1 MASAT
6 SVSPTRMP
14 SSSACWA
21 ISSWS
26 ISPFSVSTLRLSCL
40 AWSVVYLPPRI
51 WDICRNRLEYAW
63 VKSLAVT
70 SSPFTRAAQ
79 VSGVRVR
86 KPEEPR
92 PKEKMKVR
100 MIAPKIRAIS
110 EDFAFDRITSSI
122 GLATPSVGWCGGPKS
137 PSARTLGKLDSLK
150 KPGDRCKGK
159 NPGRDRLLPRV
170 LSLRALHLQAL
181 SRAHL
186 RDCPAGGPVRAF
198 LRPGQEGPRSQCP
211 RPRGD
216 LHHCSSR
223 EGHHPGRLRGGGRLA
238 GLRRPV
244 GRPRG
249 EPQAPAGQLE
259 GQPAPAA
266 DGRAEAGERAPA
278 PLARFRGQA
287 ASRPPAHRPRRGGRR
302 LAPLAYPPHRPWD
315 RGRSR
320 QRCAGDRAGRRGGH
334 RLAAHRQ
341 LRRRPADPQPPQR
354 HSRHR
359 PAHPQPQHR
368 QGHRRHCPLQA
379 DLRAPRR
386 RLAGGRRV
394 GDGGRAG
401 VLSPG
406 PSHRAGC
413 ERSQEVARPLPRGRR
428 GSGGRFL
435 AHRRGLGGG
444 GSCAPGLRA
453 GSARERS
460 VSWRAGLVLLVA
472 AGLAILESVIPHLF
486 HLRAARPDLLLIV
499 VLYLALRDDV
509 VEGAALSAATGYL
522 SDLSSATPAFLYT
535 FLAVL
540 TFVVV
545 RTAGVALRT
554 EGGIQSAVVAFGAT
568 LGHSLVA
575 TLIFG
580 FFTGSGL
587 HFEAAPL
594 LWSAFGT
601 AIAAPFVF
609 AVLRRLDASFQ
620 HADEAPG
627 GLF

>member
-14 SSSACWA
+14 RSSACCA

-40 AWSVVYLPPRI
+40 ALSVVYLPPRI
-51 WDICRNRLEYAW
+51 WDICRKRLEYAW

-122 GLATPSVGWCGGPKS
+122 GPATPSVGWCGRPKA

-181 SRAHL
+181 SRADL
-186 RDCPAGGPVRAF
+186 RDCPAGCPVRAL
-198 LRPGQEGPRSQCP
+198 LRPGQEGPRSQSP
-211 RPRGD
+211 RPGGD
-216 LHHCSSR
+216 LHHRPGR

-238 GLRRPV
+238 GLRRLAR
-244 GRPRG
+244 RPRG
-249 EPQAPAGQLE
+249 EPQAPAGQPE
-259 GQPAPAA
+259 SQPARAA

-278 PLARFRGQA
+278 PLARLRGQA

-302 LAPLAYPPHRPWD
+302 LAPLAHAPYRPWD
-315 RGRSR
+315 RRRSG
-320 QRCAGDRAGRRGGH
+320 QRCAGDRAGGRGGH
-334 RLAAHRQ
+334 RHAAHRQ
-341 LRRRPADPQPPQR
+341 LRRRPADPEPPQR

-359 PAHPQPQHR
+359 AAHPQPQHG
-368 QGHRRHCPLQA
+368 QGDRRHRPLQA
-379 DLRAPRR
+379 DLRAPCRR
-386 RLAGGRRV
+386 SPGKRRA

-401 VLSPG
+401 LLSPR
-406 PSHRAGC
+406 PSHRAGG
-413 ERSQEVARPLPRGRR
+413 ERGQEVARPLPRSRR

-435 AHRRGLGGG
+435 TPRRSPGG
-444 GSCAPGLRA
+444 GSCAPGRRA
-453 GSARERS
+453 GSAREWS
-460 VSWRAGLVLLVA
+460 VTWRAGLVLLVA

-509 VEGAALSAATGYL
+509 VQGAALSAATGYL
-522 SDLSSATPAFLYT
+522 SDLASATPAFLYT

-545 RTAGVALRT
+545 RTAGAALRT

-609 AVLRRLDASFQ
+609 AVLRRLDAGFQ

-627 GLF
+627 GLL